1 MSPEDKKSAVAAGV
15 ILVGFTMA
23 FFFLPRLVNALGE
36 ISPFLGFG
44 AGALLIAAFFGI
56 FWLRR
61 TKKSGG
67 K

>member
-1 MSPEDKKSAVAAGV
+1 MSPEDKKSAVAAGL

-61 TKKSGG
+61 AKKSGG

>member
-1 MSPEDKKSAVAAGV
+1 MSPEDKRNAIAAGI
-15 ILVGFTMA
+15 ILVGFTVA

-44 AGALLIAAFFGI
+44 AGVVLIAAFFGV

-61 TKKSGG
+61 RR
-67 K
+67 